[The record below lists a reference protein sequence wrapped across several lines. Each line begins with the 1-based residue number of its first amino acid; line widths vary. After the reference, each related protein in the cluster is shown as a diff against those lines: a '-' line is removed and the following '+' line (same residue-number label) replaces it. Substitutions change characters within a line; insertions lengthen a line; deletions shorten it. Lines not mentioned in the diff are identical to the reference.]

1 MPDGPVCHILGTFHA
16 DLTFTTVGSSDKNDG
31 TKGRGSVAKPCDAR
45 NRGVNVMQ
53 VMRKKGVA
61 ATIVAA
67 LMGFSANSVW
77 AAEPVSVTDVASTSD
92 TLFIM
97 LGAVMILAMHAGFA
111 FLEAGS
117 VRRKNQVNALN
128 KILCEW
134 SFSTLIYFLIG
145 YPLARGISF
154 LSPVDTMTVDHG
166 VSYMRFFLLLGFAA
180 CIPAIISGGVAER
193 AKFWT
198 NATAGMFFVG
208 LIYPL
213 IEGLTWGRMSA
224 ALGSADGWLAR
235 VSGAPFHDFAGS
247 VVVHATGGWLALPAV
262 ILLGAR
268 MKRYETDSIK
278 VSSIPFL
285 SLGSWILI
293 VGWFGFN
300 VMSAG
305 ALSNISGLVAINSL
319 MAMVGGTLAALFIS
333 RNDAGFVHNGAL
345 AGLVAV
351 CAGSDLYHPISALMV
366 GAVAGAIFVFLF
378 QTETN
383 RWKIDDVL
391 GVWPLHGM
399 CGAWGGIACGIFGQK
414 ALGGVGGVSFFAQL
428 LVTAGIVV
436 VCLIASTLVYGL
448 LKRTVGIRLTEHEEM
463 VGADLSVHMIE
474 SQPEEAL

>member
-1 MPDGPVCHILGTFHA
+1 MLLGTLPAWAA
-16 DLTFTTVGSSDKNDG
+16 DPLSITE
-31 TKGRGSVAKPCDAR
+31 
-45 NRGVNVMQ
+45 
-53 VMRKKGVA
+53 VA
-61 ATIVAA
+61 A
-67 LMGFSANSVW
+67 
-77 AAEPVSVTDVASTSD
+77 TSD
-92 TLFIM
+92 TLFVL
-97 LGAVMILAMHAGFA
+97 LGAVMILAMHGGFA
-111 FLEAGS
+111 FLEVGS

-128 KILCEW
+128 KIICEW
-134 SFSTLIYFLIG
+134 SFSTLTYFLIG
-145 YPLARGISF
+145 YPIARGISF
-154 LSPVDTMTVDHG
+154 LVPVETIAAEHG
-166 VSYMRFFLLLGFAA
+166 VAYVRFFLLLGFAA

-198 NATAGMFFVG
+198 NAVAGMIFVG

-213 IEGLTWGRMSA
+213 IEGFTWGRMST
-224 ALGSADGWLAR
+224 ALAGADGWLAR
-235 VSGAPFHDFAGS
+235 TAGAPFHDFAGS
-247 VVVHATGGWLALPAV
+247 VVVHAVGGWLALPAI

-285 SLGSWILI
+285 ALGSWTLI

-305 ALSNISGLVAINSL
+305 ALSNISGVVAINSL

-378 QTETN
+378 QAETN

-391 GVWPLHGM
+391 GVWPLHGA

-414 ALGGVGGVSFFAQL
+414 ALGGLGGVSFFSQL
-428 LVTAGIVV
+428 IVTGVIIT
-436 VCLIASTLVYGL
+436 VCLCASTLVYGL
-448 LKRTVGIRLTEHEEM
+448 LKRTVGIRLSEHEEL
-463 VGADLSVHMIE
+463 VGADLAVHMIE
-474 SQPEEAL
+474 SHPEESL

>member
-1 MPDGPVCHILGTFHA
+1 MQVRRTKRMTGGILAVLTGLGTGPA
-16 DLTFTTVGSSDKNDG
+16 
-31 TKGRGSVAKPCDAR
+31 
-45 NRGVNVMQ
+45 
-53 VMRKKGVA
+53 
-61 ATIVAA
+61 
-67 LMGFSANSVW
+67 W
-77 AAEPVSVTDVASTSD
+77 AAEPASVTEVAMTSD
-92 TLFIM
+92 TLFI
-97 LGAVMILAMHAGFA
+97 LIGAVMILAMHAGFA
-111 FLEAGS
+111 FLEVGS

-145 YPLARGISF
+145 YPLARGVSF
-154 LSPVDTMTVDHG
+154 LLPVEIMAADHG

-198 NATAGMFFVG
+198 NAAAGMCFVG
-208 LIYPL
+208 LVYPL
-213 IEGLTWGRMSA
+213 IEGLTWGRMSG
-224 ALGSADGWLAR
+224 ALAGADGWLAR
-235 VSGAPFHDFAGS
+235 VAGAPFHDFAGS

-262 ILLGAR
+262 MLLGAR
-268 MKRYETDSIK
+268 MKRYESDSIK

-285 SLGSWILI
+285 ALGSWILI

-305 ALSNISGLVAINSL
+305 ALSNISGIVAINSL

-366 GAVAGAIFVFLF
+366 GAVAGALFVFLF
-378 QTETN
+378 QTETH
-383 RWKIDDVL
+383 RWHIDDVL
-391 GVWPLHGM
+391 GVWPLHGA

-414 ALGGVGGVSFFAQL
+414 ALGGLGGVSFFSQL
-428 LVTAGIVV
+428 LVTGGVIAF
-436 VCLIASTLVYGL
+436 CLVASTLVYGL
-448 LKRTVGIRLTEHEEM
+448 LKRTVGIRLSEHEEM
-463 VGADLSVHMIE
+463 VGADLAVHMIE
-474 SQPEEAL
+474 SHPEEAL

>member
-1 MPDGPVCHILGTFHA
+1 M
-16 DLTFTTVGSSDKNDG
+16 
-31 TKGRGSVAKPCDAR
+31 
-45 NRGVNVMQ
+45 
-53 VMRKKGVA
+53 
-61 ATIVAA
+61 AA
-67 LMGFSANSVW
+67 LTVLGAGTAW
-77 AAEPVSVTDVASTSD
+77 AAEPASVTEVAMTSD
-92 TLFIM
+92 TLFI
-97 LGAVMILAMHAGFA
+97 LIGAVMILAMHAGFA
-111 FLEAGS
+111 FLEVGS

-154 LSPVDTMTVDHG
+154 LLPVETMAADHG
-166 VSYMRFFLLLGFAA
+166 VGYMRFFLLLGFAA

-198 NATAGMFFVG
+198 NAAAGMFFVG

-213 IEGLTWGRMSA
+213 IEGLTWGRMSG
-224 ALGSADGWLAR
+224 ALAGADGWLAR
-235 VSGAPFHDFAGS
+235 VAGAPFHDFAGS

-262 ILLGAR
+262 MLLGAR
-268 MKRYETDSIK
+268 MKRYESDSIK

-285 SLGSWILI
+285 ALGSWILI

-305 ALSNISGLVAINSL
+305 ALANISGIVAINSL

-351 CAGSDLYHPISALMV
+351 CAGSDLYHPIRALMV
-366 GAVAGAIFVFLF
+366 GAVAGALFVFLF

-383 RWKIDDVL
+383 RWHIDDVL
-391 GVWPLHGM
+391 GVWPLHGA

-414 ALGGVGGVSFFAQL
+414 ALGGLGGVSFFSQL
-428 LVTAGIVV
+428 LVTGGVV
-436 VCLIASTLVYGL
+436 AFCLVASTLVYGL
-448 LKRTVGIRLTEHEEM
+448 LKRTVGIRLSEHEEL
-463 VGADLSVHMIE
+463 VGADLAVHMIE
-474 SQPEEAL
+474 SHPEEAL